1 MEIMRRRSAIVGG
14 LCALLTLATAC
25 GGGGQS
31 APARTTVRATVTA
44 VPIAVHVVA
53 WPPKAVAAFKK
64 PWIEGCATSPERG
77 TSKAK
82 CTTLFVCL
90 EGSFDVSEFTR
101 LSVGYFAGGA
111 LPARDRAGVVAC
123 FARAHLHPTG

>member
-1 MEIMRRRSAIVGG
+1 VEIMYRRGAIVGA
-14 LCALLTLATAC
+14 LCALLSLASAC

-31 APARTTVRATVTA
+31 ANARTTFRATATA

-53 WPPKAVAAFKK
+53 WPPQAVAALKK

-77 TSKAK
+77 TSKGK
-82 CTTLFVCL
+82 CTILFDCL
-90 EGSFDVSEFTR
+90 EASFSVTEFTR
-101 LSVGYFAGGA
+101 LTVGYFAGGG
-111 LPARDRAGVVAC
+111 LPTRDRPAVVAC